1 VICPSC
7 RADVPAGARFC
18 PSCGQ
23 DLRLRGDERR
33 VVTVLFADLV
43 GFTGMAEARDPEQVK
58 NIVDRCFQ
66 RLVRDIEAYGGRV
79 DKIIGD
85 AVVALFGAP
94 LAHEDDAERA
104 VRAGL
109 QMQQTLG
116 RSVADLGVEVRMRI
130 GVNTGEVLVGS
141 LRAGGD
147 YTAMGD
153 VVNTASRLQ
162 AAAQPGQVLVG
173 AATHAATHRV
183 ILYQP
188 MGDILAKGR
197 EEPVPAWVAVEA
209 MLPPGYRPDRDRSP
223 LVGRDAELAVLGQA
237 ARLAVLNQRAALLL
251 VLGEAGVGKSRLA
264 EELARHVRDEHRAL
278 VLEGRCVPYGEASL
292 WWPIAD
298 ALRHACGIGT
308 DDPEDLAVERARATV
323 RDALGHGGPAAGGVE
338 AGGDEVDHVLAGL
351 LHLMGYDSPLR
362 AIDPTRARE
371 EATAA
376 VVTFV
381 ERATEHRPVVVGLS
395 DLHWAD
401 DAVLAL
407 LDRLLDRLG
416 SRRFVLLATARTRLE
431 DRWTPPTGRH
441 NQITLTLD
449 PLGVDAAQRMLEALL
464 GAPPPPELAA
474 AVLERSGGNPL
485 FLEEL
490 VALLAE
496 SGVVGTT
503 RGDDAVLHE
512 ALARNDLPD
521 TLRGLVAARLDGVST
536 PERRVLECCAILGRS
551 GPVSAVTTM
560 AGHYVDPAEVGPA
573 MDELVAKEL
582 LVVDGAT
589 DDASWSF
596 RSDLVRE
603 VAYGTLT
610 KGDRA
615 RGHAGIAMWMERHED
630 LGHGG
635 KLDVIT
641 HHWTRAAEVVA
652 ELGVVDGVPADAA
665 DRALHWIERAAS
677 RAEADEEPV
686 VAARLYGEGLAL
698 LHEGADDRHRVLVL
712 GRGRALAAL
721 RDLTPARES
730 AEVALREA
738 LAAGDGQ
745 CEARALLVLADV
757 AQKEA
762 RWDEADRLLV
772 RATAGFE
779 EAGDVLGEAEG
790 LRLRGFGAMF
800 RGDHSVASELLESAR
815 HRFAEAG
822 DRRGEAWA
830 LQNLAWCSFYD
841 GRVQEAESRLRIAI
855 EFFSDLGDRGGKGW
869 ALGLL
874 AYARFIQGHLDEA
887 EELAET
893 VRVHSQERGDEWG
906 HGMMLVLTASVHLWT
921 GRTCSAVDR
930 ATEAAEIFDRI
941 GDAYGRVQAGAVRGR
956 ALVCSGRVEE
966 GLAELAA
973 LDQVT
978 VTDRDRTLWQVARLG
993 THVQLGDVA
1002 GAAEALGGAD
1012 RAVASDEDAVGGESA
1027 ISVALHLLQRGDVD
1041 AALQVLAIAGAGPA
1055 GRRSGYLAAVLA
1067 LARAASGDLDAVG
1080 PLADEVDQ
1088 AQGATYL
1095 DRVIAELA
1103 RSMAAVAAGDRAAA
1117 ATAARRAVAAA
1128 DATEDRVAAALARL
1142 GAGLA
1147 ASGGAPPGVDGDG
1160 EPVADDDLG
1169 ISTSG
1174 WATALGLAAGA
1185 DPRPRAAA
1193 TG

>member
-58 NIVDRCFQ
+58 NLVDRCFQ

-109 QMQQTLG
+109 QMQQTLARG
-116 RSVADLGVEVRMRI
+116 VADLGVEVRMRI

-162 AAAQPGQVLVG
+162 GAAEPGQVLVG
-173 AATHAATHRV
+173 AATHAATRRV
-183 ILYQP
+183 ISYRAV
-188 MGDILAKGR
+188 GDIMARGR
-197 EEPVPAWVAVEA
+197 EEPVPAWVALEA

-237 ARLAVLNQRAALLL
+237 ARLAVSNDRAALLL

-264 EELARHVRDEHRAL
+264 EELARCVKDEHRAL
-278 VLEGRCVPYGEASL
+278 VLEGRCVPYGEANL
-292 WWPIAD
+292 WWPIAE
-298 ALRHACGIGT
+298 ALRHACGIGP
-308 DDPEDLAVERARATV
+308 DDHEELAIERARAAV
-323 RDALGHGGPAAGGVE
+323 RDALGHGHDQADP
-338 AGGDEVDHVLAGL
+338 DEVDHVLSGL
-351 LHLMGYDSPLR
+351 LHLMGYESPLR
-362 AIDPTRARE
+362 AIDPIRARE
-371 EATAA
+371 EATAG

-381 ERATEHRPVVVGLS
+381 ERATEHRPVMVVLS

-416 SRRFVLLATARTRLE
+416 SRRFVLLATARTRIE
-431 DRWTPPTGRH
+431 ERWTPPAGRH
-441 NQITLTLD
+441 NQVTLTLD
-449 PLGVDAAQRMLEALL
+449 PLGAVAAQRMLEALL
-464 GAPPPPELAA
+464 GTAPAPELAV

-496 SGVVGTT
+496 SGVVGSTA
-503 RGDDAVLHE
+503 GDDVVLH
-512 ALARNDLPD
+512 ATLARNDLPD

-536 PERRVLECCAILGRS
+536 AERRVLECCAILGRS

-560 AGHYVDPAEVGPA
+560 AGHYVDPADVGPA
-573 MDELVAKEL
+573 LEELVTKEL
-582 LVVDGAT
+582 LVMDGSGEDAT
-589 DDASWSF
+589 WSF

-635 KLDVIT
+635 RLDVVT

-665 DRALHWIERAAS
+665 DRALLWIDRAAS
-677 RAEADEEPV
+677 RAEAEEEPA

-698 LHEGADDRHRVLVL
+698 LHDGQDDRHRVLVL
-712 GRGRALAAL
+712 GRARALASL
-721 RDLTPARES
+721 RDLAPARAD

-738 LAAGDGQ
+738 VAAGDGR
-745 CEARALLVLADV
+745 CEARALLVLSDV

-762 RWDEADRLLV
+762 HWDEADRLLV
-772 RATAGFE
+772 RATARFE
-779 EAGDVLGEAEG
+779 EADDVLGEAES

-800 RGDHSVASELLESAR
+800 RGDHSVATELLESAR

-841 GRVQEAESRLRIAI
+841 GRIQEAEARLRTAI

-874 AYARFIQGHLDEA
+874 AYARFMQGHLDEA

-893 VRVHSQERGDEWG
+893 VRVHSHERGDHWG
-906 HGMMLVLTASVHLWT
+906 YGMMLVLTASIRLWT
-921 GRTCSAVDR
+921 GRTCSAVDL
-930 ATEAAEIFDRI
+930 ATEAADVFDRI

-956 ALVCSGRVEE
+956 ALVCSGQVRD

-973 LDQVT
+973 LGDVT
-978 VTDRDRTLWQVARLG
+978 VTERDRTLWRVARLG
-993 THVQLGDVA
+993 THVQLGDVEAVTEILGGDARA
-1002 GAAEALGGAD
+1002 GAD
-1012 RAVASDEDAVGGESA
+1012 DEDAIGGEGS
-1027 ISVALHLLQRGDVD
+1027 ISVALHLLQRGDVEG
-1041 AALQVLAIAGAGPA
+1041 ALEVLARADAGPA
-1055 GRRSGYLAAVLA
+1055 GRRSGYLGAVLA
-1067 LARAASGDLDAVG
+1067 LARSAAGDLDEVG
-1080 PLADEVDQ
+1080 ALADEVDR

-1095 DRVIAELA
+1095 DRVLAELA
-1103 RSMAAVAAGDRAAA
+1103 RAMAALAAGDRATAA
-1117 ATAARRAVAAA
+1117 IAARRAVAIAG
-1128 DATEDRVAAALARL
+1128 ATEDRVAAALARL

-1147 ASGGAPPGVDGDG
+1147 ASGGAPPDADDD
-1160 EPVADDDLG
+1160 DDDLG
-1169 ISTSG
+1169 IASSG
-1174 WATALGLAAGA
+1174 WVTVLTLAAGA
-1185 DPRPRAAA
+1185 DPRPHAAA
-1193 TG
+1193 AP